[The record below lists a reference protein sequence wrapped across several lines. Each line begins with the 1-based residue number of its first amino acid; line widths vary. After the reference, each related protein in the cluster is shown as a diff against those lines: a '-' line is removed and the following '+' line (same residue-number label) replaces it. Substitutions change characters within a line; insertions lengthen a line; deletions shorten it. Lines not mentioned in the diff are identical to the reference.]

1 MKKPRIN
8 KFQGVLRSI
17 FIILFLLSINGVL
30 YSQPGMPPG
39 HGQNGNQGGGG
50 MAPLG
55 EGLFFLLAGALV
67 YGIKKLRSEKKEKRE
82 E

>member
-1 MKKPRIN
+1 MKNNRIK
-8 KFQGVLRSI
+8 KFLSVLKA
-17 FIILFLLSINGVL
+17 IIIVLFLLSIDTDL

-55 EGLFFLLAGALV
+55 EGLLFFLVSAAV
-67 YGIKKLRSEKKEKRE
+67 YGIKKMRSAKRKRE
-82 E
+82 G